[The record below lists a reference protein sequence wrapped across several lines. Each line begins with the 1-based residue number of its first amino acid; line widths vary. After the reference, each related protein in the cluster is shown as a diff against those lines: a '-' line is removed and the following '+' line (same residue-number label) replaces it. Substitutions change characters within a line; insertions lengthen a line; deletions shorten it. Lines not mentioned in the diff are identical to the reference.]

1 MNFCGY
7 FLKRKTTTKSTMF
20 RGGNF
25 EKSVCNNFWL
35 FKNDILNFVLLFK
48 LNKSGTGNVKE

>member
-1 MNFCGY
+1 
-7 FLKRKTTTKSTMF
+7 MF